1 MRNTLIP
8 IFETATRRNSLTAKM
23 VDNSIAIFLSNT
35 HQLRNADVEYPY
47 RQDSNFWYLT
57 GVDDADCILILKKVR
72 GEILTTLYI
81 PKFDELM
88 VIWTG
93 QDLTSDKAKQESG
106 INDIMLTEDFEQSLA
121 TVCKGVST
129 IYFDEGL
136 EGWSEM
142 RTIISKHI
150 HSQSRR
156 SNSENITTIH
166 KTSILI
172 NELRLFKSDWEIDQ
186 MRISNRIALEAHNKI
201 QNYLYEVKKNI
212 YEYELEAILYN
223 HFKSNGCDWSYPA
236 IVAAG
241 DNANILHY
249 TRNNSKVGQGDLIL
263 IDAGCEYNYYASD
276 ITRCY
281 TIGGEFTDP
290 QKLIVELVQ
299 RAQNAAIQN
308 LSEPNATMVSYHN
321 AAVEVLTQGLI
332 QLGILKGSVESNI
345 ESKTYQKYYPHGTGH
360 FLGLDVHDVGQYK
373 NLDGTRA
380 EVKIQPRMC
389 LTVEPGLYFRSDDMT
404 VPVEFRG
411 IGVRIEDDVVI
422 RPDGSVEVLENVK
435 EGFVDYAKMI
445 ASRKKYSDKIK
456 QFSKGKNRN
465 VKLLNADIDKYNY

>member
-8 IFETATRRNSLTAKM
+8 LLELQSRRNNLVQKM
-23 VDNSIAIFLSNT
+23 ADNSVAIFLSNT
-35 HQLRNADVEYPY
+35 NQIRNADVEYPF
-47 RQDSNFWYLT
+47 RQNSNFWYLT
-57 GVDDADCILILKKVR
+57 GVDDANCIFIIRKVR
-72 GEILTTLYI
+72 GEVLFRLFI
-81 PKFDELM
+81 PKFDELK

-93 QDLTSDKAKQESG
+93 QDLTVEKAKLESG
-106 INDIMLTEDFEQSLA
+106 IDNILLTEDFEQSFEGV
-121 TVCKGVST
+121 TKGVDT

-136 EGWSEM
+136 ESWSEM
-142 RTIISKHI
+142 RNIISKYI
-150 HSQSRR
+150 HSQARR
-156 SNSENITTIH
+156 SNSENITTIC

-172 NELRLFKSDWEIDQ
+172 NELRLYKSDWEIDQ
-186 MRISNRIALEAHNKI
+186 MRISNQIALEAHNKI

-223 HFKSNGCDWSYPA
+223 HFKTNGCDWSYPA
-236 IVAAG
+236 IVAAA

-249 TRNNSKVGQGDLIL
+249 TRNNSLIRQGDLIL

-281 TIGGEFTDP
+281 TIGGEFSES
-290 QKLIVELVQ
+290 QKAIIELVTK
-299 RAQNAAIQN
+299 AQTAAIQN
-308 LSEPNATMVSYHN
+308 LSDPNSTMVSYHN

-373 NLDGTRA
+373 NPDGTRA

-389 LTVEPGLYFRSDDMT
+389 LTVEPGLYFRSDDIT
-404 VPVEFRG
+404 VSAEFRG
-411 IGVRIEDDVVI
+411 IGVRIEDNVVI
-422 RPDGSVEVLENVK
+422 RDDSSVEVL
-435 EGFVDYAKMI
+435 
-445 ASRKKYSDKIK
+445 
-456 QFSKGKNRN
+456 GK
-465 VKLLNADIDKYNY
+465 